1 MRSYR
6 CLSVTLFSV
15 LAALAASPHAL
26 ADEPSTTTSLAL
38 EPSAAASDDG
48 RLGREI
54 LYTLAGDAAA
64 VAVFAAVAVPINVG
78 CHSLGCIGGPFIG
91 GLVAAPMVLGLTP
104 AMTYWGGD
112 RRGSYWA
119 AFGGGLLG
127 LWVGGAAAAL
137 VAEPLKH
144 REPAAAV
151 AFGLTAGVALHVAST
166 VFFYE
171 LSVDDDEPAPRET
184 GFSLRVAPALTSDY
198 QGAMLQGAF

>member
-6 CLSVTLFSV
+6 CLSVTLFSL
-15 LAALAASPHAL
+15 LAALAASPRAL
-26 ADEPSTTTSLAL
+26 AEEPSTTTPRAV
-38 EPSAAASDDG
+38 EPPATSRDDG

-64 VAVFAAVAVPINVG
+64 VAVLLAVAVPLSDG
-78 CHSLGCIGGPFIG
+78 CRSLGCTGGTLAG
-91 GLVAAPMVLGLTP
+91 GLLAMPVMLLVTP
-104 AMTYWGGD
+104 AMTNLGGD

-127 LWVGGAAAAL
+127 LWLGGAAAGQVGERLKGVDSSVEIAL
-137 VAEPLKH
+137 
-144 REPAAAV
+144 
-151 AFGLTAGVALHVAST
+151 GLTAGVTLHVAST

-198 QGAMLQGAF
+198 QGALLQGAF